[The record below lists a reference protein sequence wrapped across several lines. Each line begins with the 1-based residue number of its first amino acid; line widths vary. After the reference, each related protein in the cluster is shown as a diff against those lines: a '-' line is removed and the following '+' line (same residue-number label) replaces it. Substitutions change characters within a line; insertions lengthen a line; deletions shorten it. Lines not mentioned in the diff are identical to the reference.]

1 MSISRVHYNE
11 RIGPLYYKLG
21 LFLEERT
28 GRTWNRKSVVPGQF
42 LMVKVSDG
50 RDPLLRRP
58 FSIYNILDPKGAR
71 VRGGHGPTIEILYKV
86 AGRGTEIMSRWEP
99 GHLVD
104 ILGPLGNGFPPLKA
118 RGKLLIVAGGV
129 GIASFYLLT
138 KRYAGS
144 TLLFG
149 VRGKNDVSL
158 ARDFKA
164 LGTRVRV
171 ATEDGS
177 VGEKGLVT
185 KLVGKEVRP
194 DTVIFASGPT
204 GMLKAVSQLARKNGI
219 RCFVS
224 MERAMACGIGVC
236 LGCAVKTK
244 REGYKMSC
252 SDGPVFDC
260 EEIEW

>member
-1 MSISRVHYNE
+1 MSIFRVIYNE
-11 RIGPLYYKLG
+11 RIGALYYKLG
-21 LFLEERT
+21 LSLEDRT
-28 GRTWNRKSVVPGQF
+28 GRTWNGRSVVPGQF
-42 LMVKVSDG
+42 LMAKVSDG

-58 FSIYNILDPKGAR
+58 FSIYNILAPEGGR
-71 VRGGHGPTIEILYKV
+71 VRGGHRPGMEILYKV
-86 AGRGTEIMSRWEP
+86 AGRGTEIMSRWEQE
-99 GHLVD
+99 HMVD
-104 ILGPLGNGFPPLKA
+104 ILGPLGNGFPPLNE
-118 RGKLLIVAGGV
+118 RDNILMVAGGI

-149 VRGKNDVSL
+149 ARGKNDTVL
-158 ARDFKA
+158 ARDFRA
-164 LGTRVRV
+164 LGTRVKV

-185 KLVGKEVRP
+185 RLVRKEVRP
-194 DTVIFASGPT
+194 DTVIFASGPI
-204 GMLKAVSQLARKNGI
+204 GMLKAVSQLARKKGI

-236 LGCAVKTK
+236 LGCAVKAK
-244 REGYKMSC
+244 GEGYKMSC

>member
-1 MSISRVHYNE
+1 MSIFRVIYNE
-11 RIGPLYYKLG
+11 RIGALYYKLG
-21 LFLEERT
+21 LSLEDRT
-28 GRTWNRKSVVPGQF
+28 GRTWNGRSVVPGQF
-42 LMVKVSDG
+42 LMAKVSDG

-58 FSIYNILDPKGAR
+58 FSIYNILAPEGGR
-71 VRGGHGPTIEILYKV
+71 VRGGHRPGMEILYKV
-86 AGRGTEIMSRWEP
+86 AGRGTEIMSRWEQE
-99 GHLVD
+99 HMVD
-104 ILGPLGNGFPPLKA
+104 ILGPLGNGFPH
-118 RGKLLIVAGGV
+118 
-129 GIASFYLLT
+129 LLT

-149 VRGKNDVSL
+149 ARGKNDTVL
-158 ARDFKA
+158 ARDFRA
-164 LGTRVRV
+164 LGTRVKV

-185 KLVGKEVRP
+185 RLVSKEVRP
-194 DTVIFASGPT
+194 DTVIFASGPI
-204 GMLKAVSQLARKNGI
+204 GMLKAVSQLARKKGI

-236 LGCAVKTK
+236 LGCAVKAK
-244 REGYKMSC
+244 GEGYKMSC